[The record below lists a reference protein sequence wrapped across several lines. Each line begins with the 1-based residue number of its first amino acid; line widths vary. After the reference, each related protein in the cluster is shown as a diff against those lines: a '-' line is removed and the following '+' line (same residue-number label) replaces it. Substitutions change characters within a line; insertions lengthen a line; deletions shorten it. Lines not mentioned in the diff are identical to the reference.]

1 MYTDRSTAISS
12 LFLVLP
18 VHVAGDGLRK
28 GKEPRGG
35 NSDGREGSW
44 SLDIRKEPKREG
56 QRR

>member
-28 GKEPRGG
+28 GEEPRGG

-44 SLDIRKEPKREG
+44 FRYQKRSLSER
-56 QRR
+56 